1 MEFDTLL
8 LKGTRAVGSISF
20 VVMKADLW
28 QKPGVILKQKLAE
41 LTVAEV
47 VNTVSSQHTQV
58 VICRQAVTVS
68 TVLPAKK
75 QSWCH
80 GSTKILRLKF

>member
-20 VVMKADLW
+20 VVVKADIR
-28 QKPGVILKQKLAE
+28 QKPGVVLKQELAE

-47 VNTVSSQHTQV
+47 VHTVSSQHTQV
-58 VICRQAVTVS
+58 VIGRQAVTVP
-68 TVLPAKK
+68 TVLPEKK

-80 GSTKILRLKF
+80 S